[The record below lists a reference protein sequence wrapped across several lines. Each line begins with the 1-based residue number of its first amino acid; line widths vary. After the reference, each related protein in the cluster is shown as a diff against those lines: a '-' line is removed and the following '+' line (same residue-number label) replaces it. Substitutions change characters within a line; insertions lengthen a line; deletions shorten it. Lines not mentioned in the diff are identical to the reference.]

1 MMIYMDNR
9 SEYIHAWFGA
19 TRAGVVEV
27 PINTGYFGDF
37 LKHALNVTT
46 PRGVVV
52 GSNYVSRFVDIAA
65 SVKNLELCFFV
76 VGDSAADGVRALQEA
91 GYEAELYDGLAKSE
105 PATQLPVQ
113 ARWDLGAIIFTSG
126 TTGPSKGVMIPNAQC
141 YFASEQCVSQVR
153 LTVDDVYM
161 TGNPLFHFNAQ
172 FLTTYPTLIAGGRM
186 VLYEKFSPTRFSQ
199 RVAESGATVTNFV
212 GVMMDW
218 VAKQPAAE
226 TDKQSRLRCIF
237 SAPTAWDLVPE
248 IRKRFGVKAFA
259 EGFGHTETGQPII
272 APYGVDRPP
281 GAAGLALSESSWR
294 IRKPTNRSPKGR
306 LENCN
311 SAPAN
316 LGYLTRVTS
325 TCPRPRPQRAGI
337 SGFTPATG
345 CGRTRTAGSISSTAS
360 RTACGVAAKTS
371 RHSKSSNPS

>member
-1 MMIYMDNR
+1 
-9 SEYIHAWFGA
+9 
-19 TRAGVVEV
+19 
-27 PINTGYFGDF
+27 
-37 LKHALNVTT
+37 
-46 PRGVVV
+46 
-52 GSNYVSRFVDIAA
+52 
-65 SVKNLELCFFV
+65 
-76 VGDSAADGVRALQEA
+76 
-91 GYEAELYDGLAKSE
+91 
-105 PATQLPVQ
+105 
-113 ARWDLGAIIFTSG
+113 
-126 TTGPSKGVMIPNAQC
+126 MIPNAQC

-281 GAAGLALSESSWR
+281 GAAGLALSDWFE
-294 IRKPTNRSPKGR
+294 IQLAHPETDEPVPQGQIGE
-306 LENCN
+306 LQ
-311 SAPAN
+311 
-316 LGYLTRVTS
+316 L
-325 TCPRPRPQRAGI
+325 RPREPWILNSGYFDMPEATAAARRNLWFHTGDGMRQDADGWFYFVDRFKDCLRRRGENISSFEVEQPILTHPAVLSCAAVGLPADEKGGEDEVGVFIVPKEGMKVTPEEI
-337 SGFTPATG
+337 SGWATERLPGFLNPRYVRIMTQLPMTPSGKVQKAEL
-345 CGRTRTAGSISSTAS
+345 RKM
-360 RTACGVAAKTS
+360 GVAKAWDRGSGAKRTGVTQ
-371 RHSKSSNPS
+371 R